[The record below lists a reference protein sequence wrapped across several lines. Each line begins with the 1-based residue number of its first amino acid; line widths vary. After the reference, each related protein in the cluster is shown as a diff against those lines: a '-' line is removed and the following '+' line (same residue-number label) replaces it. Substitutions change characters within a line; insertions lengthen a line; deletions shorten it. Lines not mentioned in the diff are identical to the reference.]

1 MRIKSPRTYDLMIWY
16 VNLKGVVTEVLWA
29 GVETQRVVAYKADKS
44 EYVTNQQNRIDVACR
59 AEFCYLI
66 LSLVAK
72 VTLGGFVYISAAMR
86 NT

>member
-1 MRIKSPRTYDLMIWY
+1 MLIGI
-16 VNLKGVVTEVLWA
+16 
-29 GVETQRVVAYKADKS
+29 ETQRDGVYNTDKTK
-44 EYVTNQQNRIDVACR
+44 YVSNQKKRIDVACR